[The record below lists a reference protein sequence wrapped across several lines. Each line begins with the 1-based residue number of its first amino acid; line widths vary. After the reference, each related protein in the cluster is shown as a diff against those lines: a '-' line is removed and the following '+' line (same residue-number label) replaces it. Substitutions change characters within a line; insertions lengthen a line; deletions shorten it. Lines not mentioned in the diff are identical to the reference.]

1 MINRSLKTIITTIIW
16 LLVLVKFSIRCVE
29 SLFGLIHPQEC
40 KNQCLLGLM
49 ESITVTI
56 SLGEYNNDNA

>member
-1 MINRSLKTIITTIIW
+1 MVIAAVIW
-16 LLVLVKFSIRCVE
+16 LLVLVKVSRRCVE
-29 SLFGLIHPQEC
+29 SLFVLIHPQEC

-56 SLGEYNNDNA
+56 SLGKYNNDNG